1 MQGPLPSPYA
11 PAPARVPSL
20 SQDWEEMD
28 QGLLVE
34 ERCSMAG
41 LPEHLPTSDPHS
53 QLCSLISY
61 FQIAV
66 GKNVFQH
73 PPPPPRAI
81 NHSCLLIQ
89 FENQL
94 VAGSYF
100 DVYFFYFI
108 YFY

>member
-11 PAPARVPSL
+11 PAPAWVPSL

-28 QGLLVE
+28 QDLLVE

-41 LPEHLPTSDPHS
+41 LPGHLPTSDPHS

-66 GKNVFQH
+66 GKNVFQ
-73 PPPPPRAI
+73 PPRAI

-100 DVYFFYFI
+100 DVYFFNFI